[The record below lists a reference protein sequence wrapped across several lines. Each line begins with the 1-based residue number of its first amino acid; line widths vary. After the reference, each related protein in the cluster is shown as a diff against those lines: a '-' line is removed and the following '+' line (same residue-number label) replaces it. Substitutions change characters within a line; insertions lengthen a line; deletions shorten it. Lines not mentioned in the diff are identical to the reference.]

1 MFNIIFLDNGRE
13 TTVATVSGCEAAWV
27 AFKGLCPIADLI
39 GADCLLVEEE
49 TDEIVGAQIS
59 YGVDLPWEPT
69 TGDVS
74 EALSDG

>member
-1 MFNIIFLDNGRE
+1 MFNIVFLNNGHE

-27 AFKGLCPIADLI
+27 AFQGLCPIADLI
-39 GADCLLVEEE
+39 GADCLLVEVE

-69 TGDVS
+69 ADDLA
-74 EALSDG
+74 EAWWEG